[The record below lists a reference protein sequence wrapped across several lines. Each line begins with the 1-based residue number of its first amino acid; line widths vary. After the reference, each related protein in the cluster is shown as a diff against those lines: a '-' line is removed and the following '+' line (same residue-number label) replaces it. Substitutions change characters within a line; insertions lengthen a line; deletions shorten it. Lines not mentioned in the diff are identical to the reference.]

1 MEARLMTWNL
11 WWQFGPWRER
21 QGAIL
26 ATIRQEQPDIVCL
39 QEVFEQEGGLNQAAW
54 IAEELGLYV
63 VHTEGP
69 WYDGISFGNAILS
82 RWPLIS
88 SQEHRL
94 PQVDGL
100 PGHRRAITAE
110 IDTPYGRW
118 WVVSTHLDHKF
129 DASVTRLGQC
139 EALCSIVDSLRRD
152 PENESPVLMA
162 GDFNAVP
169 DSDEIRMLT
178 GRKEPA
184 IAGLVFTDAW
194 EVAGEGDGFTW
205 RRDNPY
211 IAETTWPNRRLD
223 YVFVSWPRPKP
234 MGNPVRAWLAG
245 CEAVDGVQ
253 PSDHAAL
260 VVDLQMISL

>member
-69 WYDGISFGNAILS
+69 WYDGVSFGNAILS

-118 WVVSTHLDHKF
+118 WVACTHLDHKF
-129 DASVTRLGQC
+129 DASATESDNARHCVQLLTRC
-139 EALCSIVDSLRRD
+139 A
-152 PENESPVLMA
+152 
-162 GDFNAVP
+162 
-169 DSDEIRMLT
+169 EI
-178 GRKEPA
+178 
-184 IAGLVFTDAW
+184 
-194 EVAGEGDGFTW
+194 
-205 RRDNPY
+205 
-211 IAETTWPNRRLD
+211 
-223 YVFVSWPRPKP
+223 PKTNHP
-234 MGNPVRAWLAG
+234 
-245 CEAVDGVQ
+245 C
-253 PSDHAAL
+253 
-260 VVDLQMISL
+260 